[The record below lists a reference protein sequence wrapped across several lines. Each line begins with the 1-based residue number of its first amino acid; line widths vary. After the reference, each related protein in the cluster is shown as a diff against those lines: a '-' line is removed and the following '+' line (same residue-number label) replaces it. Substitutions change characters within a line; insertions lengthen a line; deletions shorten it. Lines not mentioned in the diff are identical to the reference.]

1 MRIKVPRSGITS
13 SVMLNGLGIMWSA
26 GLHIVME
33 IVGFLGDSYRLP
45 SETTKKR
52 PPCHRGIENSNPDD
66 AEAICGQQLKK
77 KKCSLSGGRDVVTFC
92 LVNQSDVRQSQV
104 SVRSCL
110 RKRADSHVFQ
120 KILEDGCVSPHSHQW
135 LYINPN
141 VCCHDR
147 KQVTQYTGNNHD
159 LDLFHDD

>member
-26 GLHIVME
+26 GLHNVME
-33 IVGFLGDSYRLP
+33 IVGFPGDSYRLP
-45 SETTKKR
+45 SDTTKKR

-66 AEAICGQQLKK
+66 AEAIRGQQLMK
-77 KKCSLSGGRDVVTFC
+77 KKCSLSGGRDVIAFC

-120 KILEDGCVSPHSHQW
+120 KILGGWMCESSLSPMIT
-135 LYINPN
+135 Y
-141 VCCHDR
+141 
-147 KQVTQYTGNNHD
+147 
-159 LDLFHDD
+159 